1 MKTGDLVKSKGFG
14 PMGSVG
20 EFGILLDYDSLRGG
34 WWVQF
39 GDREAVVAAEGLKIV
54 RLESCKIVQ

>member
-14 PMGSVG
+14 PGGSVG
-20 EFGILLDYDSLRGG
+20 EFGILLDYDAIRGG

-39 GDREAVVAAEGLKIV
+39 TEHEAIFAQNGLEVVN
-54 RLESCKIVQ
+54 ESK